1 MGEAAGNERTGD
13 LASEREFV
21 TSQRNVGSERTGGPA
36 ANASKTNKTRE
47 TMVDGGTG
55 GLHARSSTAWHTIT
69 FLRRDEERRGE
80 ASPGI
85 NA

>member
-55 GLHARSSTAWHTIT
+55 GCTLDHPLPGTRSPFCGET
-69 FLRRDEERRGE
+69 RRGEERR
-80 ASPGI
+80 AL
-85 NA
+85 A